1 MGADFTDPKSIPTE
15 SSLMA
20 RVRML
25 VEKNRE
31 EVGFGDRIVL
41 QTDQNIYGFFQIFDD
56 KYPYLGIKS
65 PLDSNP
71 YDSRDQSVI
80 VTYVSDIAR
89 DYILE
94 TTQPGVLD
102 LNATLELISMDEHQI
117 SLKEADRAKY
127 YEVLSTG
134 EVCTH
139 SDPRESTPI
148 QEIPEPD

>member
-1 MGADFTDPKSIPTE
+1 MGTDFTDPKSIPTE

-25 VEKNRE
+25 VERDRE

-41 QTDQNIYGFFQIFDD
+41 QTNQNIYGFFQIFDD

-65 PLDSNP
+65 PLESNP
-71 YDSRDQSVI
+71 YDNRDRTVI
-80 VTYVSDIAR
+80 VNYIPEIAK

-94 TTQPGVLD
+94 TTQPGVID
-102 LNATLELISMDEHQI
+102 LNTTLELISMNEHQI
-117 SLKEADRAKY
+117 SLKDTDSAKY
-127 YEVLSTG
+127 YEILSTG
-134 EVCTH
+134 EAYTH